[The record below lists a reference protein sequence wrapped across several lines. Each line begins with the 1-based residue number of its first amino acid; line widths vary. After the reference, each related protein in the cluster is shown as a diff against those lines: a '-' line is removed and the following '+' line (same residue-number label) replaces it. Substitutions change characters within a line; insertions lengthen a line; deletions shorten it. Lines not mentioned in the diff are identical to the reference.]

1 MARYKIYQ
9 VQRENIIRVDSGK
22 GGFIY
27 DVKLNVI
34 AEYEITKLYED
45 PVMLAEDIWDACN
58 VSCWKRDWE
67 DGEVVVKEHTTTYPD
82 KKLFHGY
89 VNSDIIVET
98 PDGLYRAESVGFKKV
113 ESLDEGM
120 YSIIYTYGF
129 INWKDI
135 RNKQD
140 FNEEELDKVI
150 KMINEEK

>member
-9 VQRENIIRVDSGK
+9 VQRLDICSTKEC
-22 GGFIY
+22 Y
-27 DVKLNVI
+27 TYEVKLNVI
-34 AEYEITKLYED
+34 AEYEITKPYKD
-45 PVMLAEDIWDACN
+45 SVMLAEDIWDACN

-82 KKLFHGY
+82 KKLFPGY
-89 VNSDIIVET
+89 VNSDFIVET
-98 PDGLYRAESVGFKKV
+98 PDGLYRAETVGFKKV
-113 ESLDEGM
+113 ETLDEGM
-120 YSIIYTYGF
+120 YSIIYTNGF

-140 FNEEELDKVI
+140 FNEEEFDKVI

>member
-9 VQRENIIRVDSGK
+9 VQRLDICSTKEGYT
-22 GGFIY
+22 Y

-34 AEYEITKLYED
+34 AEYEIIKPYKD
-45 PVMLAEDIWDACN
+45 PMMLAEDIWDACN
-58 VSCWKRDWE
+58 VSCWKQDWE

-82 KKLFHGY
+82 KKLFPGY

-98 PDGLYRAESVGFKKV
+98 PDGLYRAETVGFKKV
-113 ESLDEGM
+113 ETLDEGM
-120 YSIIYTYGF
+120 YSIIYTYEF

-140 FNEEELDKVI
+140 FNEEEFDKVI